1 MNLNMLAIATVLAL
15 SGPLALAQSGG
26 NSADATST
34 SGGATA
40 RTRTGETT
48 GIGTP
53 MTNTSGGTTTNATAP
68 SSAGSSDQGT
78 PTVGSRGETGTGTTT
93 RTGGATNR

>member
-1 MNLNMLAIATVLAL
+1 
-15 SGPLALAQSGG
+15 
-26 NSADATST
+26 
-34 SGGATA
+34 
-40 RTRTGETT
+40 
-48 GIGTP
+48 